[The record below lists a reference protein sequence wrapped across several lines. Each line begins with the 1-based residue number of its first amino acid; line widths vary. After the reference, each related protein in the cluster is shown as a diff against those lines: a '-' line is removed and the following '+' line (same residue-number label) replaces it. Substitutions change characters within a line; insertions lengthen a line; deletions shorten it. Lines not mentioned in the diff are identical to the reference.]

1 MRAISANAGNKHKFG
16 AAAIKRIGAF
26 VLALIFAV
34 LMLPDFAEAESSGML
49 RVWLTRLGTPSTITM
64 RADCAYVLSG
74 DYPMNLPSGTS
85 FSVTASGDSLTFTC
99 DGVSVT
105 APSGTELLR
114 IGSGTNGIRFIS
126 PGLSNVFCG
135 DLILY
140 ASGSTIKA
148 VLDIYLETYLYGVVP
163 YEMSNSYP
171 LEALKAQAIV
181 ARSYAVKKMG
191 SSGRTY
197 HITDN
202 TGDQVFKGYN
212 AAYALAHQAVNETR
226 GMLLYSG
233 GSVASCYYTA
243 SNGGQTESTKNVWGG
258 SLSYSVVKDDPY
270 DLENASS
277 TKKTAIISKNAS
289 GLNALLESALIE
301 GVKSDFAAMG
311 ADTDSIEITQITAI
325 EALNPKYASPSRLYQ
340 TLRFSVS
347 ASAKTASGYASL
359 NQSVDVPTYGG
370 IESWY
375 GLSINSSNNETIRVT
390 KNADSFSVTFR
401 RYGHGVGMSQRG
413 AQTMAASYGM
423 SHQDILD
430 FYFPGTSVKTSSFRE
445 ASGHSASTLPGG
457 AIASAKIASNAV
469 LYDAANGDRIG
480 SITSGKAVS
489 VYEVSGAW
497 ARIGISGICA
507 WVQTAYLADFT
518 LAEDP
523 LQALSEAKNAVLC
536 EDAALLELPVET
548 AQHIKTLSV
557 GSGVTVYGK
566 NSAWAYVMTQ
576 DGTSGYIA
584 IASLEVGA
592 TPEVTPEPTAEI
604 TPEPTPEPTAAVT
617 ITPEPTSEPTPAPTQ
632 EIAMDEP
639 IVTIAPTQ
647 TIPVDEPTAA
657 ASATATI
664 APPATPTV
672 TATVAPPLTA
682 SPTPSATKG
691 TNALP
696 MQPIPLDATIE
707 PPEAPEGAEDM
718 LVVTED
724 IYLYIDVRSGSTLT
738 LRSRPTTVS
747 TALAYLDRGAKVKLL
762 AFDDD
767 WACILTENEL
777 QGFAAIQ
784 YLSESYIQPESA
796 VQPETGSQPE
806 WMRSFKRI
814 DTNVVFCNLS
824 GKTVAAAK
832 LYRSASTS
840 SAVLG
845 TIPAGMQFS
854 VLAYNNEWA
863 YVSRKG
869 ISGYVKLKYIT
880 LVS

>member
-1 MRAISANAGNKHKFG
+1 M
-16 AAAIKRIGAF
+16 
-26 VLALIFAV
+26 
-34 LMLPDFAEAESSGML
+34 
-49 RVWLTRLGTPSTITM
+49 
-64 RADCAYVLSG
+64 
-74 DYPMNLPSGTS
+74 
-85 FSVTASGDSLTFTC
+85 
-99 DGVSVT
+99 
-105 APSGTELLR
+105 
-114 IGSGTNGIRFIS
+114 
-126 PGLSNVFCG
+126 
-135 DLILY
+135 
-140 ASGSTIKA
+140 
-148 VLDIYLETYLYGVVP
+148 
-163 YEMSNSYP
+163 
-171 LEALKAQAIV
+171 
-181 ARSYAVKKMG
+181 
-191 SSGRTY
+191 
-197 HITDN
+197 
-202 TGDQVFKGYN
+202 
-212 AAYALAHQAVNETR
+212 
-226 GMLLYSG
+226 
-233 GSVASCYYTA
+233 
-243 SNGGQTESTKNVWGG
+243 
-258 SLSYSVVKDDPY
+258 
-270 DLENASS
+270 
-277 TKKTAIISKNAS
+277 
-289 GLNALLESALIE
+289 
-301 GVKSDFAAMG
+301 
-311 ADTDSIEITQITAI
+311 
-325 EALNPKYASPSRLYQ
+325 
-340 TLRFSVS
+340 
-347 ASAKTASGYASL
+347 
-359 NQSVDVPTYGG
+359 
-370 IESWY
+370 
-375 GLSINSSNNETIRVT
+375 
-390 KNADSFSVTFR
+390 
-401 RYGHGVGMSQRG
+401 
-413 AQTMAASYGM
+413 
-423 SHQDILD
+423 
-430 FYFPGTSVKTSSFRE
+430 
-445 ASGHSASTLPGG
+445 
-457 AIASAKIASNAV
+457 
-469 LYDAANGDRIG
+469 
-480 SITSGKAVS
+480 
-489 VYEVSGAW
+489 
-497 ARIGISGICA
+497 
-507 WVQTAYLADFT
+507 QTAYLADFT

-548 AQHIKTLSV
+548 AQRIKTLSV

-617 ITPEPTSEPTPAPTQ
+617 ITPEPVPETTVTPAPTQ

-647 TIPVDEPTAA
+647 TIPVDEPTAT

-664 APPATPTV
+664 APTAKVSATPTV
-672 TATVAPPLTA
+672 TATVAPTFTA

-707 PPEAPEGAEDM
+707 SPEAPEGAEDM

-738 LRSRPTTVS
+738 LRSKPTTVS